1 MIYFCSDLDN
11 TLIYSYR
18 REIGN
23 EKILVEVK
31 DGKELSYMTKVSHEL
46 LKQVSEKVMLVPLTT
61 RSLEQFSR
69 IDFGSQVKVKY
80 AMAANGGILLEDGKI
95 NEEWYQETKKIV
107 EYADEELEKG
117 IELLKKDEN
126 VCLEIKK
133 VDGLFVYTKSHEPE
147 ETMRRLKE
155 VLDTD
160 MVYIDNN
167 GEKVYIFPKKL
178 DKGSSL
184 ERLRN
189 YVGQEHS
196 FFAAGDSYFDIPMLI
211 SSDKGFCPESLNIS
225 EQEHVEKLG
234 QKVFSDVMLQRV
246 LELA

>member
-46 LKQVSEKVMLVPLTT
+46 LKQVSEKVELVPLTT

-107 EYADEELEKG
+107 EYADEELAKG
-117 IELLKKDEN
+117 MELLKKDEN

-160 MVYIDNN
+160 VVYIDNN
-167 GEKVYIFPKKL
+167 GAKVYIFPQKL

-184 ERLRN
+184 ERFRN
-189 YVGQEHS
+189 YVGKEHS
-196 FFAAGDSYFDIPMLI
+196 FLAAGDSYFDIPMLFT
-211 SSDKGFCPESLNIS
+211 SDKGFCPESLDIS
-225 EQEHVEKLG
+225 EKEHIEKLNE
-234 QKVFSDVMLQRV
+234 KVFSDAMLQRV
-246 LELA
+246 LALA